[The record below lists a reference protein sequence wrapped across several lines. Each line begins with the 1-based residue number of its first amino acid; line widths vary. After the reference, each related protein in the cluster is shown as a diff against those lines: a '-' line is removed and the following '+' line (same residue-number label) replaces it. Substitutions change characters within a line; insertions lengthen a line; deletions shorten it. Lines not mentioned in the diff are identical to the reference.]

1 MKHITFE
8 AAQPGITQVDR
19 MSRQIAME
27 AGLLSSLTETLST
40 SLPRL
45 LDQAIGFFGDVSTRL
60 GFTPTTLNNPSAFVR
75 HLNKVGYST
84 LSQFEI
90 HVPEG
95 FHGNLS
101 EYAVFLEDS
110 TDHTSALLNGVLNP
124 YRDFLAGLVGNAD
137 SLKSARDPLTFLV
150 ARDKAREQLNVRAS
164 TFFKPGSVS
173 TLVRMSAVVDRV
185 ADWDV
190 VFTKLQ
196 AVDRVTQAYKVDEIK
211 KVIAEISDLLDVLK
225 EEAASGRMDSINP
238 KQLKGLGTA
247 TLSAAQEV
255 EFLAVSRHRI
265 VAFATAMEANIEHIE
280 EIA

>member
-8 AAQPGITQVDR
+8 AAQPGITQVGR
-19 MSRQIAME
+19 ASRQIAME
-27 AGLLSSLTETLST
+27 AGLLSSLTETISN
-40 SLPRL
+40 SLPRFV
-45 LDQAIGFFGDVSTRL
+45 DQAIGFFDTVTTRL
-60 GFTPTTLNNPSAFVR
+60 GFTPTKLNNPSAFVR
-75 HLNKVGYST
+75 HLQKVGYAT

-101 EYAVFLEDS
+101 EYATLLEDS

-150 ARDKAREQLNVRAS
+150 TKDAAREQLNVRTSA
-164 TFFKPGSVS
+164 FFKPGSVS
-173 TLVRMSAVVDRV
+173 TLVRMGDVVDRV

-190 VFTKLQ
+190 VFSKLQ

-211 KVIAEISDLLDVLK
+211 KVIAEISALLDIVK
-225 EEAASGRMDSINP
+225 EEASAGKLDSINP
-238 KQLKGLGTA
+238 KQLKGLGAA
-247 TLSAAQEV
+247 TFSVASEV

-265 VAFATAMEANIEHIE
+265 VAFATAMEANIERIE